1 MSACSNLVDKPNV
14 LFDIGDTR
22 TTSHNFEVR
31 PGEVWIVSA
40 QGLMDDDVIVIET
53 VTGCGVG
60 DMFECYVSPS
70 CGCVVELSC
79 SNGRVVI
86 PYTGRYRAV
95 IQTGVPGDYRV
106 TAYPTSGVGFTEGQM
121 ACGCSGTKNGAVAAD
136 AILGSP
142 SALAGLCQ
150 GMAPCIVD
158 AVADATDTPVGS
170 PPHPIVSNI
179 INVIRTDPTLHVEV
193 TDVFGVVVGHMIAA

>member
-1 MSACSNLVDKPNV
+1 MSACSKLVDKPNV

-22 TTSHNFEVR
+22 TISHNFEVK

-40 QGLMDDDVIVIET
+40 QGLMDEDVIAIET
-53 VTGCGVG
+53 VTGCGIG
-60 DMFECYVSPS
+60 DMFECYVSPA
-70 CGCVVELSC
+70 CGCAVELSC

-121 ACGCSGTKNGAVAAD
+121 ACGCSGTKNGAAAAD
-136 AILGSP
+136 AILNSP
-142 SALAGLCQ
+142 SALAGMCQ
-150 GMAPCIVD
+150 GLAPCMIA
-158 AVADATDTPVGS
+158 AVADAVDTSAGE
-170 PPHPIVSNI
+170 PPHPIVTG
-179 INVIRTDPTLHVEV
+179 VVETIRANPALRVEV
-193 TDVFGVVVGHMIAA
+193 TDAFDAVIGYMIAA